1 MDFKNYVKMM
11 LEAEKAEDKNKKA
24 EDEDSEEDSEEDET
38 DEEEKE
44 ASVKTKKGCTG
55 CEASDNTE
63 DSEDEKEDDS
73 EDEKED
79 SEDEKE
85 ASCCTKK
92 PSLREEMMMT
102 SKNMNGKSYTL
113 KAEASIPRTKIMEDL
128 MNNSRKISSY
138 NAKQNKQILVEEVFT
153 EGIKNNSA
161 SRYLAKLAKRAEKE
175 AAKYES
181 KGAKDAAKV
190 SKKAASSLKEASNKL
205 YKCETRYQAGDV
217 SAKKEYKQICK
228 EYSKELKNMGRG
240 VKGLKALIFTLVAGA
255 VLLGGIGLTAAANDD
270 IIDKLNTG
278 FKNPEKFPEIA
289 KGLAVNDKVAIEGIL
304 NNVKEGKGIEGVKDA
319 LNNAKERAGDDY
331 FDKAG
336 KITNWAKQKSDWEAQ
351 KDGWDSAADRDNNWG
366 FKTGKK
372 AGETVK
378 SGKEALKQFG
388 KSVSKT
394 ATGIGKGFAAG
405 K

>member
-38 DEEEKE
+38 DEKEKE

-63 DSEDEKEDDS
+63 DSEEEDEKEDDS
-73 EDEKED
+73 EDEKEDDSEDEKEED

-181 KGAKDAAKV
+181 KGAKDAAKA
-190 SKKAASSLKEASNKL
+190 SKKVASSLKEASNKL

-319 LNNAKERAGDDY
+319 LNNAKERAGDD
-331 FDKAG
+331 
-336 KITNWAKQKSDWEAQ
+336 NWAKLKSDWEAQ

-366 FKTGKK
+366 FKVGKT
-372 AGETVK
+372 AK

-388 KSVSKT
+388 KSVNKT
-394 ATGIGKGFAAG
+394 VTGIGKGFAAG

>member
-63 DSEDEKEDDS
+63 DSEDEKEDS
-73 EDEKED
+73 EDEK
-79 SEDEKE
+79 EDEKE

-366 FKTGKK
+366 FKAGKK